1 MNKNN
6 MFQFKPITILFFVIS
21 TIILLIYSLGY
32 ENALEPIK
40 YFSYLYSTFSLI
52 VFLFNVK
59 RLYLYLKSCIV
70 DSNIFKSIKKILYNN
85 ILIRKYFEDI
95 NFKTLINLCFS
106 SIINLSFIFIKFT
119 DGLLNRSIWFVSLS
133 LYYFLLTIV
142 RIILLNNIR
151 KFNKKKEY
159 MIYRNVGYF
168 IMILNVALVIMIIQM
183 VNDNV
188 AVVYEGYII
197 YLTAFYTF
205 YLIISAIINV
215 FIYKKYNSPILSS
228 VKVINLLTAS
238 VSILMLQTTMIATF
252 GDNELEFMRLMN
264 SVTGGVISVITL
276 SISIYMIIKGQK
288 KIKTSKD

>member
-1 MNKNN
+1 MNRNN
-6 MFQFKPITILFFVIS
+6 MFHFKPITILFFVIS

-32 ENALEPIK
+32 KDALEPIK

-59 RLYLYLKSCIV
+59 RIYLYLKSCIV

-151 KFNKKKEY
+151 KFNKEKEY

-188 AVVYEGYII
+188 AVVYEEYII

>member
-1 MNKNN
+1 

-32 ENALEPIK
+32 KNALEPIK

-52 VFLFNVK
+52 VVLLNTK
-59 RLYLYLKSCIV
+59 RFYSYLK
-70 DSNIFKSIKKILYNN
+70 DGFLNTNIFKNTKKLLYKSKLIK
-85 ILIRKYFEDI
+85 KYFEDI

-106 SIINLSFIFIKFT
+106 AVINFSFIFIKFT
-119 DGLLNRSIWFVSLS
+119 DGLLNRSIWFVSFS

-215 FIYKKYNSPILSS
+215 FAYKKYNSPILSS

-276 SISIYMIIKGQK
+276 SISIYMIIKGRN
-288 KIKTSKD
+288 KIKSSQ